1 MQCNTR
7 PCSGMQCSPNPN
19 PSPNPNWNPNAMQ
32 SNAMQSNA
40 TDYNMNLTLTLTVTP
55 NAIVWNAMHPRSH
68 KLQDCMHSQVSTET
82 VLHLCFGAEV
92 GDARSQVQGTEPS
105 TM

>member
-1 MQCNTR
+1 MQC
-7 PCSGMQCSPNPN
+7 NPN
-19 PSPNPNWNPNAMQ
+19 PSPNPNPNCNPNAMQ

-40 TDYNMNLTLTLTVTP
+40 TDYNTNLTPTLTVTP
-55 NAIVWNAMHPRSH
+55 NAIVWNAMHPHSH
-68 KLQDCMHSQVSTET
+68 KLQDCMHSQVSAET
-82 VLHLCFGAEV
+82 VLHLCFGAGV